1 MKVLLLLAHSLVLTG
16 AEDRVDRLVEWFRKR
31 GGFMSPKLDIRRTD
45 PSDLNSPMGIFATEK
60 INKKEKILEFPRGE
74 GGVVIEPIESKE
86 YEDLSCETVHKI
98 IQEIKI
104 GKDSQFA
111 PYLEYLAGEP
121 LGTIPSAWSDGGRLL
136 FTKMLQNYSPGGKPL
151 PLPPAEPDDWFD
163 YWSQECGEGGEPR
176 ADFDVV
182 ELVVTRSWD
191 GIMMP
196 IFDIMRHRNEP
207 YYNTDLTDTQ
217 NESESIKVSTTQI
230 IEAGTELF
238 LSVNM
243 CGECEVLLD
252 SFGTPEILRDR
263 GFVEQLPQRWFFE
276 EYKLGFEVKENFEV
290 SWIYDPPNDASTFLH
305 DIMVSLEAAAE
316 DISNTATHEN
326 IPDSELAMIKEY
338 HRVLYQAVSLAKTK
352 VIEDEE
358 TCSLFG
364 EENTCI
370 GPPKKYPD
378 FTKDT
383 EEIDLEDDEICDG
396 ESIMLFKGYKDIE
409 SKQSM
414 YQLISTFHNQE
425 TNDTCF
431 NLENTVQICTNYRPH
446 YHEMVVH
453 YTARHIPEIKRVVWV
468 GGGDS
473 MLLHDILKYPS
484 LEKVVGL
491 ELDQDVT
498 RNAFKHFGT
507 QPHWDNPRVEWWYGD
522 ASKSLLMLPKDYFGS
537 FDMVLVDL
545 SETVMSLTVTD
556 KLNIMQAL
564 ALLLAPHGVMV
575 KNELYFEDMSDI
587 FVHTAMIHY
596 YDTPVICS
604 QALVLGSNSINFI
617 GGELTDHGV
626 DKDIM
631 FVKPLERD
639 SHTGIVHD
647 YSHVSENIEK
657 HCTTEENKKEEEPKE
672 QTNSPGIMMI
682 VEMEESPLAERPPE
696 EIKAVVIGVLESEG
710 LTVHDTVMTASDSD
724 HPDTILVVI
733 TAEGTIM
740 VHVWPTHAYC
750 GFDVH
755 LWSSIE
761 GQAGVRDALVLAAGS
776 KKTSSYRIVAGGM
789 FGVGTWK
796 DDQAKRG
803 PRHTLPCDADG
814 PPPLGVGGKDSS
826 ISFVSVVL
834 DEALKSVKNSSL
846 VVLCGPRNSPCES
859 TTALD
864 DDDDSTTI
872 IWACSN
878 IDYSSPG
885 YANIL
890 KACED
895 EILETLREFTAGKEK
910 IQAIVLDP
918 KTTHS
923 TGQVLFRI
931 LRDRI
936 GADLFRDDVAAI
948 ALSPGWQQ
956 NFVYRVQK
964 EILKHE
970 PAFKGHVLFHGAEGN
985 DVSLAIA
992 SKDEKFTVNLMAV
1005 SSAVESRTGLAA
1017 EIKNVSGGH
1026 LNYKE
1031 GFDTFHFFRPD
1042 DYDIVS
1048 PMEQWGSQT
1057 PLERQ
1062 TLYQLESKDGS
1073 ILNLST
1079 AQISAALMQ
1088 ALSSSHSS
1096 EFPCGDAVVQIF
1108 PDMGDGAVFVAL
1120 WRGGGTVVTF
1130 DGRRHLD
1137 LNLRTPETFVDVA
1150 EAFRKAF
1157 IRDLE
1162 VTVVLRDIQPR
1173 GVGRVVNFSRDIAD
1187 IPEIPRWA

>member
-1 MKVLLLLAHSLVLTG
+1 MKVLLLLAYSLVLTG

-31 GGFMSPKLDIRRTD
+31 GGFMSSKLDIRRTD

-60 INKKEKILEFPRGE
+60 INKKEKILEIPRGE
-74 GGVVIEPIESKE
+74 GGVVIETKE
-86 YEDLSCETVHKI
+86 FEDLSCETAHKI
-98 IQEIKI
+98 IQEKKI
-104 GKDSQFA
+104 GKGSQFA
-111 PYLEYLAGEP
+111 PYMEYLAGEP

-136 FTKMLQNYSPGGKPL
+136 FTKMLQNYSIGGKPL

-163 YWSQECGEGGEPR
+163 YWYEECKGGR
-176 ADFDVV
+176 ADLDVV

-196 IFDIMRHRNEP
+196 IFDIMRHRNKP
-207 YYNTDLTDTQ
+207 YYNADLTDAHH
-217 NESESIKVSTTQI
+217 ESEPIKVSTTQI
-230 IEAGTELF
+230 IEAGSELF

-243 CGECEVLLD
+243 CGECEELLD
-252 SFGTPEILRDR
+252 EFGTPEILRDR

-276 EYKLGFEVKENFEV
+276 EYELGFEVKENFEV
-290 SWIYDPPNDASTFLH
+290 SWIIDPPNDASAFLH
-305 DIMVSLEAAAE
+305 DIMVSLEAAAG

-326 IPDSELAMIKEY
+326 IPDSELAIIKEY

-358 TCSLFG
+358 TCSSLG
-364 EENTCI
+364 EENTCKV
-370 GPPKKYPD
+370 PPNKYPD

-396 ESIMLFKGYKDIE
+396 ESIMVFEGYKDIDT
-409 SKQSM
+409 KQSM
-414 YQLISTFHNQE
+414 YQLITTFHNQE

-431 NLENTVQICTNYRPH
+431 NLESTVQICTNYRPH

-473 MLLHDILKYPS
+473 MLLHDILKYPA

-507 QPHWDNPRVEWWYGD
+507 QPHWDNPKVEWWYGD

-617 GGELTDHGV
+617 EGELTDHGV

-647 YSHVSENIEK
+647 YAHVSENIEK
-657 HCTTEENKKEEEPKE
+657 HCTTEENKKEEEPEE
-672 QTNSPGIMMI
+672 QMNSPGIMMI
-682 VEMEESPLAERPPE
+682 VEVEDSPLAQRPPDQ
-696 EIKAVVIGVLESEG
+696 IKTVVIGVLESEG
-710 LTVHDTVMTASDSD
+710 LTVHDTVMTAPGPD
-724 HPDTILVVI
+724 HLDMILVVI
-733 TAEGTIM
+733 TAEGTIL

-755 LWSSIE
+755 LWSGID

-796 DDQAKRG
+796 DDQTRRG
-803 PRHTLPCDADG
+803 PRYTLPCDADG
-814 PPPLGVGGKDSS
+814 PPPLGVGGKDTFVSD
-826 ISFVSVVL
+826 VSVVL
-834 DEALKSVKNSSL
+834 EEALKAVKNSSSR
-846 VVLCGPRNSPCES
+846 VVVVCGPRNSPCES
-859 TTALD
+859 AAALD
-864 DDDDSTTI
+864 DDDDSTII

-890 KACED
+890 QVCED

-910 IQAIVLDP
+910 VQAIVLDP
-918 KTTHS
+918 KTTYS

-936 GADLFRDDVAAI
+936 GVGLFRDDVAAI
-948 ALSPGWQQ
+948 ALLPGWQQ

-970 PAFKGHVLFHGAEGN
+970 PAFKGNILFHGAEGN
-985 DVSLAIA
+985 DVSLAVA
-992 SKDEKFTVNLMAV
+992 SKDENFILNLMAV
-1005 SSAVESRTGLAA
+1005 SSAVESQTGLAA
-1017 EIKNVSGGH
+1017 EIKNISGGH

-1048 PMEQWGSQT
+1048 PMEQWRSQT
-1057 PLERQ
+1057 PLEQQ

-1079 AQISAALMQ
+1079 AQIHAALMQ

-1096 EFPCGDAVVQIF
+1096 EFPCGDAVVQMF
-1108 PDMGDGAVFVAL
+1108 PDMGDGAVIVAL
-1120 WRGGGTVVTF
+1120 WRGGGTVVTW
-1130 DGRRHLD
+1130 DGKNHVD
-1137 LNLRTPETFVDVA
+1137 LNLRTPEADPIRVA
-1150 EAFRKAF
+1150 DMFEKKFSREMKM
-1157 IRDLE
+1157 LK
-1162 VTVVLRDIQPR
+1162 VVLRDRQPR
-1173 GVGRVVNFSRDIAD
+1173 GIGRVVNFSKDIAD